1 MKKKVLL
8 LILESLFLII
18 FNVMFFLLNGHV
30 GAHASRWISY
40 AGIHISYVMM
50 IVTPILLK
58 HSKTDMAFGLPISS
72 VSAAYFAAEFLL
84 GLIFVL
90 FNPTGWKACFLIQ
103 LILLAIYALFLLVLL
118 IADAS
123 AREKEAKRLQLGKFV
138 GEAKDELNLIMRKTR
153 NSEII
158 SLLDDLKTKLE
169 ATPLETSSEAL
180 PIEDEIIK
188 QIKRIKVSAEMK
200 DAERVAQ
207 DVDTAKDLIDKRTS
221 AVYVG

>member
-1 MKKKVLL
+1 M
-8 LILESLFLII
+8 
-18 FNVMFFLLNGHV
+18 
-30 GAHASRWISY
+30 
-40 AGIHISYVMM
+40 
-50 IVTPILLK
+50 
-58 HSKTDMAFGLPISS
+58 
-72 VSAAYFAAEFLL
+72 
-84 GLIFVL
+84 
-90 FNPTGWKACFLIQ
+90 
-103 LILLAIYALFLLVLL
+103 LAIYALFLLVLL

-158 SLLDDLKTKLE
+158 ALLDDLKAKLE
-169 ATPLETSSEAL
+169 TTPLETSSEAL

-207 DVDTAKDLIDKRTS
+207 DVDAAKDLIDKRTS

>member
-40 AGIHISYVMM
+40 AGIHISYAMM

-58 HSKTDMAFGLPISS
+58 HSKTDTAFGLPISG
-72 VSAAYFAAEFLL
+72 VSAVYFAAEFLL

-90 FNPTGWKACFLIQ
+90 FNPTGWKACFLLQ

-158 SLLDDLKTKLE
+158 ALLDDLKTKLE

-188 QIKRIKVSAEMK
+188 QIKRIKISAEMK